1 MELKTSARDFLQSL
15 FYRKNVI
22 LTLFVTV
29 ALSAI
34 VATLLA
40 TPVFE
45 ASTTLV
51 IEKEPIPP
59 STMQS
64 AQQIAVPTILS
75 TSQEAAEMAKTQSE
89 IIKSRV
95 VLRKALEQLKM
106 TGMQE
111 RMLEEKIAQLQ
122 QSISVGVAKET
133 TDLIYIR
140 VQDANPQ
147 TAADLANAVAQAY
160 VHWYVERKKGRA
172 SGVLTHL
179 DKQLGSLGKELTEA
193 ENELLALKEEG
204 GLVSVEEQVRTAL
217 ARLSEFEAEQRKAL
231 SEEEET
237 ETKLNK
243 IRAELS
249 NPDATVLATA
259 QTPSSP
265 QVEALRRKIL
275 DLELD
280 LATLEGTYTETSTPV
295 VKLKKEI
302 EGARE
307 KLNQELLKETALEF
321 SGNNPVYQSLVKEM
335 VTLEA
340 NLEAVKVRKQ
350 HVEKNLEEYRAQV
363 ADLAEKEKEHNR
375 LMRQIQAKE
384 NIYTLLQNRREEAA
398 AAESLKEEGIST
410 VKVLDPAVPPQN
422 PIRPN
427 KTLNITLG
435 CVVGLVTGI
444 GTASL
449 FEYFDHSFKNV
460 DDVERFLGLPVLG
473 SIPKGPSGKIGKKK
487 R

>member
-15 FYRKNVI
+15 FYRKSVI
-22 LTLFVTV
+22 VTLFVTV
-29 ALSAI
+29 ALSSI
-34 VATLLA
+34 VATLLV

-51 IEKEPIPP
+51 IEKEPTPP
-59 STMQS
+59 STTQNS
-64 AQQIAVPTILS
+64 QQISVPSILS
-75 TSQEAAEMAKTQSE
+75 TAQEAAEMAKTQSE

-111 RMLEEKIAQLQ
+111 RVVEEKIALLQ
-122 QSISVGVAKET
+122 QSISVAVVKET

-172 SGVLTHL
+172 SGVLAHL
-179 DKQLGSLGKELTEA
+179 DKQIGSLGKELTDV

-204 GLVSVEEQVRTAL
+204 GLISVEEQVKTAL
-217 ARLSEFEAEQRKAL
+217 ARLSEFDAEHRKVL

-259 QTPSSP
+259 QAPSSP
-265 QVEALRRKIL
+265 QVEALRRKVL
-275 DLELD
+275 DLELN
-280 LATLEGTYTETSTPV
+280 LSTLLGTYTDTSAPIV
-295 VKLKKEI
+295 QLKREI
-302 EGARE
+302 ESARD
-307 KLNQELLKETALEF
+307 KLNEELLKETTLEF

-340 NLEAVKVRKQ
+340 NLEATKVRKQ
-350 HVEKNLEEYRAQV
+350 HIEKNLEEYRAQV

-375 LMRQIQAKE
+375 LMRQIQGKE

-398 AAESLKEEGIST
+398 VAESLKEEGIST
-410 VKVLDPAVPPQN
+410 VKILDPAVPPQN

-427 KTLNITLG
+427 KTLNMTLG

-460 DDVERFLGLPVLG
+460 DDVERFLSLPVLG
-473 SIPKGPSGKIGKKK
+473 SIPKGPSGKIGKK
-487 R
+487 RR